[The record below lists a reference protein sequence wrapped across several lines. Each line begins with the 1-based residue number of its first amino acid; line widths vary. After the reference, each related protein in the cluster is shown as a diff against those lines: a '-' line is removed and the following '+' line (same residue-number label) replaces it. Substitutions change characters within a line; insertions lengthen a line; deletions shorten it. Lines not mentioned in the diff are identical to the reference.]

1 MIGLSSESSVSGI
14 PFRKIVKLFLLSVL
28 IAAAGFAPTAAAQE
42 RSGKYTIVIHGG
54 AGTIS
59 ESMPESVK
67 AAYYASLKKALGI
80 GREVLAGGGTS
91 MQAVEKVLR
100 YFETDPKFN
109 AGIGAVFTSAG
120 KHELDAAIMDGA
132 TLKCG
137 AVAGVEHVAHPIT
150 LAKLVMEKTPHILLA
165 YQGADAFAVKMGMKP
180 VPNSYFDTPQR
191 KSELEMWMKQIKS
204 HDHGTVG
211 CVCLDEYGNLAAGTS
226 TGGLTGKLPG
236 RIGDSPLVGD
246 GTYANNQ
253 TCAVSGTG
261 IGEEYMRNAVGFNIN
276 ALMAYKGMSL
286 KDAVHHI
293 IHDVLKPGDGG
304 VIAVDRKGDYA
315 MDFNTTGMF
324 RGVANSD
331 GLFEIRIWKDK

>member
-1 MIGLSSESSVSGI
+1 M
-14 PFRKIVKLFLLSVL
+14 RKHKFTLAALA
-28 IAAAGFAPTAAAQE
+28 IAAVLAVGLPNSGRAQG
-42 RSGKYTIVIHGG
+42 RTDKYTIVIHGG

-59 ESMPESVK
+59 ESMPEAVK
-67 AAYYASLKKALGI
+67 AQYYAAMKHALTI
-80 GREVLAGGGTS
+80 GRDVLANGGTS
-91 MQAVEKVLR
+91 MEAVEKVIR

-120 KHELDAAIMDGA
+120 RHELDAAIMNGA
-132 TLKCG
+132 TLQCG

-180 VPNSYFDTPQR
+180 VPNSYFDTPER
-191 KSELEMWMKQIKS
+191 KTELEKWMKRIKDK
-204 HDHGTVG
+204 DHGTVG

-226 TGGLTGKLPG
+226 TGGLTGKMPG

-286 KDAVHHI
+286 KDAVHYV
-293 IHDVLKPGDGG
+293 IHTLLKPNVGG
-304 VIAVDRKGDYA
+304 VIAVDREGNYD
-315 MDFNTTGMF
+315 MDFNTTGMI
-324 RGVANSD
+324 RGVATSS
-331 GLFEIRIWKDK
+331 GTFEVKIWKDK

>member
-1 MIGLSSESSVSGI
+1 MRKHMFTLAALAITAVIVVGLPDSG
-14 PFRKIVKLFLLSVL
+14 R
-28 IAAAGFAPTAAAQE
+28 AQE
-42 RSGKYTIVIHGG
+42 RTSKYTIVIHGG

-59 ESMPESVK
+59 ESMPEAVK
-67 AAYYASLKKALGI
+67 AQYYAAMKHALTI
-80 GREVLAGGGTS
+80 GRDVLANGGTS
-91 MQAVEKVLR
+91 MEAVEKVIR

-120 KHELDAAIMDGA
+120 RHELDAAIMNGA
-132 TLKCG
+132 TLQCG

-180 VPNSYFDTPQR
+180 VPNSYFDTPER
-191 KSELEMWMKQIKS
+191 KTELEKWMKRIKEK
-204 HDHGTVG
+204 DHGTVG

-226 TGGLTGKLPG
+226 TGGLTGKMPG

-286 KDAVHHI
+286 KDAVHYI
-293 IHDVLKPGDGG
+293 IHTLLKPNVGG
-304 VIAVDRKGDYA
+304 VIAVDREGNYD

-324 RGVANSD
+324 RGVATSS
-331 GLFEIRIWKDK
+331 GTFEVKIWKDK

>member
-1 MIGLSSESSVSGI
+1 M
-14 PFRKIVKLFLLSVL
+14 RKHKFTLAAFA
-28 IAAAGFAPTAAAQE
+28 IAAVLAVGLPNSGRAQE
-42 RSGKYTIVIHGG
+42 RTDKYTIVIHGG

-59 ESMPESVK
+59 ESMPEAVK
-67 AAYYASLKKALGI
+67 AQYYAAMKHALTI
-80 GREVLAGGGTS
+80 GRDVLANGGTS
-91 MQAVEKVLR
+91 MEAVEKVIR

-120 KHELDAAIMDGA
+120 RHELDAAIMNGA
-132 TLKCG
+132 TLQCG

-180 VPNSYFDTPQR
+180 VPNSYFDTPER
-191 KSELEMWMKQIKS
+191 KTELEKWMKRIKDK
-204 HDHGTVG
+204 DHGTVG

-226 TGGLTGKLPG
+226 TGGLTGKMPG

-286 KDAVHHI
+286 KDAVHYV
-293 IHDVLKPGDGG
+293 IHTLLKPNVGG
-304 VIAVDRKGDYA
+304 VIAVDREGNYD

-324 RGVANSD
+324 RGVATSS
-331 GLFEIRIWKDK
+331 GTFEVKIWKDK

>member
-1 MIGLSSESSVSGI
+1 M
-14 PFRKIVKLFLLSVL
+14 RKHMFTLAALA
-28 IAAAGFAPTAAAQE
+28 IAAVMAVGLPNNGRAQE
-42 RSGKYTIVIHGG
+42 RTNKYTIVIHGG

-59 ESMPESVK
+59 ESMPEAVK
-67 AAYYASLKKALGI
+67 AQYYAAMKHALTI
-80 GREVLAGGGTS
+80 GRDVLANGGTS
-91 MQAVEKVLR
+91 MEAVEKVLR

-120 KHELDAAIMDGA
+120 RHELDAAIMNGA
-132 TLKCG
+132 TLQCG

-150 LAKLVMEKTPHILLA
+150 LARLVMEKTPHILLA

-180 VPNSYFDTPQR
+180 VPNSYFDTPER
-191 KSELEMWMKQIKS
+191 KTELEKWMEKIKNK
-204 HDHGTVG
+204 DHGTVG

-226 TGGLTGKLPG
+226 TGGLTGKMPG

-286 KDAVHHI
+286 KDAVHYV
-293 IHDVLKPGDGG
+293 IHTLLKPNVGG
-304 VIAVDRKGDYA
+304 VIAVDREGNYD

-324 RGVANSD
+324 RGVATSS
-331 GLFEIRIWKDK
+331 GTFEVKIWRDK

>member
-1 MIGLSSESSVSGI
+1 M
-14 PFRKIVKLFLLSVL
+14 RKNIFTFAALA
-28 IAAAGFAPTAAAQE
+28 IAAVMAVGLPNSGRAQE
-42 RSGKYTIVIHGG
+42 RTNKYTIVIHGG

-59 ESMPESVK
+59 ESMPEAVK
-67 AAYYASLKKALGI
+67 AQYYAAMKHALTI
-80 GREVLAGGGTS
+80 GRDVLANGGTS
-91 MQAVEKVLR
+91 MEAVEKVIR

-120 KHELDAAIMDGA
+120 RHELDAAIMNGA
-132 TLKCG
+132 TLQCG

-150 LAKLVMEKTPHILLA
+150 LARLVMEKTPHILLA
-165 YQGADAFAVKMGMKP
+165 YQGADAFAVTMGMKP
-180 VPNSYFDTPQR
+180 VPNSYFDTPER
-191 KSELEMWMKQIKS
+191 KTELEKWMEKIKKK
-204 HDHGTVG
+204 DHGTVG

-226 TGGLTGKLPG
+226 TGGLTGKMPG

-286 KDAVHHI
+286 KDAVHYI
-293 IHDVLKPGDGG
+293 IHTLLKPNVGG
-304 VIAVDRKGDYA
+304 VIAADREGNYD

-324 RGVANSD
+324 RGVATSS
-331 GLFEIRIWKDK
+331 GTFEVKIWKDK

>member
-1 MIGLSSESSVSGI
+1 MRRQIFILAA
-14 PFRKIVKLFLLSVL
+14 LA
-28 IAAAGFAPTAAAQE
+28 IAAVMTVGLPNSGRAQE
-42 RSGKYTIVIHGG
+42 RTNKYTIVIHGG

-59 ESMPESVK
+59 ESMPEAVK
-67 AAYYASLKKALGI
+67 AQYYAAMKHALTI
-80 GREVLAGGGTS
+80 GRDVLANGGTS
-91 MQAVEKVLR
+91 MEAVEKVL
-100 YFETDPKFN
+100 DPKFN

-120 KHELDAAIMDGA
+120 RHELDAAIMNGA
-132 TLKCG
+132 TLQCG

-180 VPNSYFDTPQR
+180 VPNSYFDTPER
-191 KSELEMWMKQIKS
+191 KTELEKWMKRIKEK
-204 HDHGTVG
+204 DHGTVG

-226 TGGLTGKLPG
+226 TGGLTGKMPG

-286 KDAVHHI
+286 KDAVHYV
-293 IHDVLKPGDGG
+293 IHTLLKPNVGG
-304 VIAVDRKGDYA
+304 VIAVDREGNYD

-324 RGVANSD
+324 RGVANSS
-331 GLFEIRIWKDK
+331 GLFEVKIWKDK